1 MLTWNTSAHVMQLK
15 SFNLNFTLVIW
26 GVAFIDLVGNQR
38 NKPKNVDCH
47 QIEFVKIIKPFKGE
61 MFVIDDEFDE
71 SKHYYKM
78 WV

>member
-1 MLTWNTSAHVMQLK
+1 
-15 SFNLNFTLVIW
+15 
-26 GVAFIDLVGNQR
+26 VGNQI

-47 QIEFVKIIKPFKGE
+47 QIGFVKIIEPFKGE